1 MAEDKQTTSNA
12 SPATASPTTA
22 PVRDDA
28 AQKAKRRRWL
38 GIAAAAFVVV
48 GIAYG
53 AYWALVLRYAE
64 STDDAYVSGNV
75 VQITPQ
81 ISGTVVAIGADDTQ
95 FVKAGQMLVQL
106 DQADAKVALDQA
118 EAQLARTVRDVRGLY
133 ATSAQLQATVAMR
146 QSDLDRANEDL
157 ARRDRLSS
165 SGAIS
170 REEQQHARDAVDSA
184 KSALNAAQQQL
195 LANRARVD
203 RTTIEEH
210 PDVRNA
216 AAHWRDAYLA
226 FARTALPA
234 PVAGFVAKRAVQLGQ
249 RVSPGAALMAI
260 VPLDQVWVDANF
272 KEAQLATMR
281 LGQPVTLTAD
291 IYGGKVKYHG
301 KVAGFGA
308 GTGSAFAVL
317 PAQNATGNW
326 IKIVQRVPVRI
337 MLDPQELAAHPLQIG
352 LSMQVEVDTHD
363 RQGDRL
369 PQLAQS
375 VPAFATDVFR
385 LQDAIADQRVKAI
398 IAANEAEPQRI
409 AQARPGEGA
418 KESRLAHADRGNPGM
433 TSGTSAATRA
443 GSL

>member
-1 MAEDKQTTSNA
+1 MAQDNQTPATPQEGRTQTTGN
-12 SPATASPTTA
+12 ATAA
-22 PVRDDA
+22 PQDDR
-28 AQKAKRRRWL
+28 AQKAKRKRWL
-38 GIAAAAFVVV
+38 AIAAAAFAVV

-81 ISGTVVAIGADDTQ
+81 ISGTVVSIGADDTQ
-95 FVKAGQMLVQL
+95 YVKAGQVLVQL

-133 ATSAQLQATVAMR
+133 STSSQLQATVAMR
-146 QSDLDRANEDL
+146 QSDLDRANDDL
-157 ARRDRLSS
+157 VRRERLSS

-170 REEQQHARDAVDSA
+170 REELQHAREAVDSA
-184 KSALNAAQQQL
+184 KSALRASEEQL
-195 LANRARVD
+195 AANRARVD
-203 RTTIEEH
+203 RTTIEDH

-226 FARTALPA
+226 YARTSLPA

-249 RVSPGAALMAI
+249 RVSPGSALMAI

-281 LGQPVTLTAD
+281 LGQRVTLTAD
-291 IYGGKVKYHG
+291 IYGGRVKYRG

-337 MLDPQELAAHPLQIG
+337 AIDPQDLAAHPLQIG

-363 RQGDRL
+363 RDGERL
-369 PQLAQS
+369 PQLANEA
-375 VPAFATDVFR
+375 PALSTDVYQ
-385 LQDAIADQRVKAI
+385 LQESVANQRVKAI
-398 IAANEAEPQRI
+398 IAANEGLSATVAQNAPREPTKESRVARTADRARVSA
-409 AQARPGEGA
+409 AQARSGA
-418 KESRLAHADRGNPGM
+418 L
-433 TSGTSAATRA
+433 
-443 GSL
+443 